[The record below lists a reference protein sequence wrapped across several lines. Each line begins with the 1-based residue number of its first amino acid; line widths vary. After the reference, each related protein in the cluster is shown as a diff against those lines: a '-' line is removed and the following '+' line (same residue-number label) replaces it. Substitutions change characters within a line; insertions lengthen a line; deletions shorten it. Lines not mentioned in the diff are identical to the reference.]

1 MPFNQTGDDSLIR
14 LSLWRFVTA
23 ICLRLREATGV
34 PKLQHR
40 SERFSAWHFA
50 HGFNVLPASIPKL
63 TPAFSL
69 EPSYVLV
76 DIATPRRD
84 FDSDHFR

>member
-1 MPFNQTGDDSLIR
+1 MMKFMVPFNQTGDDSVIH

-50 HGFNVLPASIPKL
+50 HGFNVLPPPFRNLPQRFRWNLPMCWL
-63 TPAFSL
+63 T
-69 EPSYVLV
+69 
-76 DIATPRRD
+76 
-84 FDSDHFR
+84 